1 MRRMLLAL
9 SAVSFALVPTL
20 ASAHPGLGG
29 AHDLAHGFVHPF
41 GGLDHVLAM
50 VAVGLFAAHL
60 GGRALWLVPASFVL
74 AMAAA
79 GLLGMAG
86 FGMPFV
92 EAGIALSVIVLGA
105 ALAFRLRLPVAAAM
119 ALVGVFAVFH
129 GHAHGTEMPEIVA
142 GLAYGLGF
150 VAATALLHAA
160 GLGVGLL
167 LGRAEGA
174 YGQRILQASGAAAAL
189 IGAALLAHG
198 V

>member
-1 MRRMLLAL
+1 MRRTLLAL
-9 SAVSFALVPTL
+9 SVSFALIPTL

-50 VAVGLFAAHL
+50 VAVGAFAAHL
-60 GGRALWLVPASFVL
+60 GGRARWLVPASFVL
-74 AMAAA
+74 MMATA

-86 FGMPFV
+86 FGLPFV
-92 EAGIALSVIVLGA
+92 EAGIALSVIVLGT

-119 ALVGVFAVFH
+119 ALVGIFAVFH
-129 GHAHGTEMPEIVA
+129 GHAHGTEMPETVA

-160 GLGVGLL
+160 GLGLGLL

-174 YGQRILQASGAAAAL
+174 AGRRILQASGAAAAL
-189 IGAALLAHG
+189 IGAALLVHA